1 MIQRPLLI
9 AAVLTIASVAPAYG
23 QSLVQRCEQV
33 LQARTAD
40 AGWNE
45 LCQGVFAANGT
56 RGPQDQAAAF
66 RHYQRAAELGNAEGQ
81 ALLGVIYE
89 RGWAGVPRDINR
101 AVAWYEKAAKQGHAG
116 AELNLGVLYEK
127 GEGVPKDPARARS
140 LIEAAAK
147 QGLPPAQRKLA
158 ELQQGKKAVP
168 GTDLW
173 EEGKKRYLAG
183 DHAAAAQLILKA
195 AQAGNPEA
203 QNQIGYMYEAGDG
216 VPKNYAEAARW
227 YQAGATQGN
236 ARCQFAL
243 GALYEAGLGVKENW
257 DEAARW
263 YQKSATQDDELGMS
277 SLGRAYQY
285 GIGVPLDLNM
295 AITWY
300 DKAAAKGNGKA
311 AYFAKYLRDNHGNDG
326 SSRTPEEQAM
336 LGPLIQRMVLTA
348 PPLGHTFHNSAE
360 RIAYIRAVAQDERL
374 RKAQMFWNIKKDEY
388 DKCRRAGADNCQA
401 PGPPPK

>member
-1 MIQRPLLI
+1 MRRWALI
-9 AAVLTIASVAPAYG
+9 VLSLVAGISAPAYG
-23 QSLVQRCEQV
+23 QSLVQRCE
-33 LQARTAD
+33 AMSRSRSAD

-45 LCQGVFAANGT
+45 FCQGVFAANGT
-56 RGPQDQAAAF
+56 YAPQDQAGAF
-66 RHYQRAAELGNAEGQ
+66 RHYLRAAELGNVEAQ

-89 RGWAGVPRDINR
+89 HGWGGVSRDIGR
-101 AVAWYEKAAKQGHAG
+101 AVAWYQKAAQQGHAG
-116 AELNLGVLYEK
+116 AELNLGTLYEK
-127 GEGVPKDPARARS
+127 GDGVPKDPARARS

-158 ELQQGKKAVP
+158 ELQQGNKAWP

-173 EEGKKRYLAG
+173 EEGKKRYRAG
-183 DHAAAAQLILKA
+183 DHAGAAQLILKA
-195 AQAGNPEA
+195 AQAGNPDA
-203 QNQIGYMYEAGDG
+203 RSQIGYMYEAGDG
-216 VPKNYAEAARW
+216 VTKSYAEAAAW
-227 YQAGATQGN
+227 YQAGAAQGH

-243 GALYEAGLGVKENW
+243 GSLYEAGQGVKENW

-263 YQKSATQDDELGMS
+263 YQKSAMQDDELGMF

-285 GIGVPLDLNM
+285 GIGVLLDLNT

-300 DKAAAKGNGKA
+300 DKAAAKGHGQA

-360 RIAYIRAVAQDERL
+360 RIAYIRAVAQDESR

-388 DKCRRAGADNCQA
+388 DSCRRAGRDNCQA
-401 PGPPPK
+401 PGPPPR